1 VSLTISNKSWLL
13 DELRKEHLRR
23 ELSGSLVKFCEY
35 FFSKKGGKFITSYH
49 HDAIAKALQA
59 RSNHNARHLV
69 INMPP
74 RYGKTI
80 MIVHWIAQQLAINP
94 KAQFMYLSY
103 SDTLAIKSSAE
114 VREIIMSNEF
124 QELWKIDLKTDSNSK
139 DQWYTSQGG
148 GMYATSTGGAITGFG
163 AGTMM
168 EDEMARKTFS
178 GAILIDDPIKVDDAF
193 SKDKRDFINDRL
205 NTTIRSRRNNRHV
218 PIIIIAQRVHEE
230 DMSGFALNG
239 GMGEPFELL
248 KLSAIIDGKPLWE
261 AKHTLRELMEQKKS
275 DIFTFSTQMMQ
286 DPTPEDGTFF
296 KRDMIKRYRLG
307 QEPTN
312 LYKYGAGDYA
322 VSQGKGDFTEQAIA
336 GISPT
341 NDIWFLDWWSGQT
354 TADEWIKKQISMV
367 KEHEPFIWAAEG
379 GIIRRAIEPFILAE
393 QRKNG
398 VYYRLE
404 WLTSNANKAA
414 NARAFQA
421 LLSQGKVYIPY
432 CDWGDAL
439 VMQLLQFP
447 TGKYDDKVDVCGLI
461 GRLISKMITPANS
474 NTVEPNVAKDGYD
487 MDYNEGDSNN
497 WKTI

>member
-1 VSLTISNKSWLL
+1 MQRTISNKSWLAS
-13 DELRKEHLRR
+13 EIAKERLRR
-23 ELSGSLVKFCEY
+23 KLLTSLTAFCEY
-35 FFSKKGGKFITSYH
+35 FFAKKGSKFIVNSH
-49 HDAIAKALQA
+49 HNRIAHSLEMRANNQA
-59 RSNHNARHLV
+59 KHLV
-69 INMPP
+69 INIPP
-74 RYGKTI
+74 RYGKTQ
-80 MIVHWIAQQLAINP
+80 MIVCWIAQQLARNP
-94 KAQFMYLSY
+94 RSQFMYLSY

-114 VREIIMSNEF
+114 VREIITSDAF
-124 QELWKIDLKTDSNSK
+124 QELWKIELKTDSNSK

-148 GMYATSTGGAITGFG
+148 GLYATSTGGAITGFG
-163 AGTMM
+163 AGVMM
-168 EDEMARKTFS
+168 EDAQAAATFS
-178 GAILIDDPIKVDDAF
+178 GAILIDDPIKVDDVF

-239 GMGEPFELL
+239 GMGEPFEHL
-248 KLSAIIDGKPLWE
+248 KISAIEDGKALWE
-261 AKHTLRELMEQKKS
+261 MKHTLEELLEQKKS
-275 DIFTFSTQMMQ
+275 DLFTFSTQMMQ

-296 KRDMIKRYRLG
+296 KKDMIKRFRLG

-322 VSQGKGDFTEQAIA
+322 VSQDKGDFTEQAIA
-336 GISPT
+336 GISDK
-341 NDIWFLDWWSGQT
+341 NDIWFLDWWSGKT
-354 TADEWIKKQISMV
+354 TADEWIKHQIKMV
-367 KEHEPFIWAAEG
+367 QEHEPFIWAAEG

-432 CDWGDAL
+432 GEWGDAL

-447 TGKYDDKVDVCGLI
+447 AGKHDDKVDVCGLI
-461 GRLISKMITPANS
+461 GRLISKMITPVKAQ
-474 NTVEPNVAKDGYD
+474 VVKDISPKDSYE
-487 MDYNEGDSNN
+487 MDSDDEGESN
-497 WKTI
+497 WKTA